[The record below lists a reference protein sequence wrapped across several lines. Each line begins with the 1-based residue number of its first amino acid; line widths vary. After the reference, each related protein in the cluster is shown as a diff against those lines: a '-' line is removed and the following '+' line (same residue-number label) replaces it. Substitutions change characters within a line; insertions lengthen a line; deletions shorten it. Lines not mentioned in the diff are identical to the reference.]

1 MPNDAGGA
9 QTYGERD
16 KVSDET
22 RVPGE
27 FGVGSQVASY
37 RLDEVL
43 GRGGMAVVYRAFDTR
58 LQRRVAMKI
67 LSPDLARDQEFR
79 HRFIRESQA
88 AAAVDHPNII
98 PIFEAGQFGSVLF
111 IAMRFVEGRDV
122 HSIIEQHG
130 HLSVAR
136 TCSIVTQ
143 VAAAL
148 DAAHAHGLVHR
159 DVKPANMLREPAEGS
174 GQADHV
180 YLSDFGLSK
189 RSFASTG
196 LTSKGHFLGTLN
208 YIAPEQI
215 EGKMVDGRADQY
227 ALACSAFE
235 MLSGTPPFKRD
246 ETLAIMWAQIS
257 ASPPAVTSMRPGLP
271 GALDPVLA
279 RALAKAPAE
288 RYQTCLEFAAA
299 LRRACGLEA
308 GPAVPQSA
316 APDHP
321 RTRPVNLA
329 DLAAAAAAAP
339 SASPPGAAGLPPP
352 VAPPGAQPVGPPA
365 APLVPPAAAQPVPPG
380 GIGAPPQAD
389 IPTVRPGGMGPPTQA
404 ATLPSLGGRAP
415 GVGSPPWPTQ
425 PDYTEPPQPPSRSSR
440 RTWIAV
446 VIAGVVVVAAVGAYL
461 VAGHGGGGGNKPPP
475 VVVLPPPC
483 TTKVAAA
490 KALTSVPSKLA
501 TITGHPFDAVV
512 TGGYGFVSL
521 SPGLAIVNMAGPV
534 PHLIRTLQI
543 GSAQGEGLTRDQ
555 KYLLVTGGSGAQVF
569 SVSSLEQGGSSPLGS
584 LSSPGGKHGVEV
596 ALSPSNKYAFVT
608 LQDSGQVAVFNLRQ
622 ALTKGFGPSDLVR
635 TIPVG
640 REAIGI
646 AASPDGKYLYVTSG
660 LANPATASGKG
671 SLVVLDMHKAETPSQ
686 RAIVQVVDGGCGP
699 ARVIA
704 SPDGKY
710 VWMTAGGGNALLAYS
725 AAKLIKDPAHAL
737 VARVAVGQTPLGL
750 TMVNTGAG
758 MRIVV
763 ADSNRDN
770 VSNAVSNLAVI
781 DVAKALAGKPAL
793 VGVIKSGTTPRQ
805 FVLEPGGKT
814 LLVTNTGSGQIQT
827 LKISR
832 LP

>member
-1 MPNDAGGA
+1 MPSDAGGA
-9 QTYGERD
+9 QTFGERD

-22 RVPGE
+22 RIPGE

-37 RLDEVL
+37 RLDEIL

-122 HSIIEQHG
+122 HSIIAQDG

-174 GQADHV
+174 GRADHV

-235 MLSGTPPFKRD
+235 MLSGMPPFKRD

-271 GALDPVLA
+271 GAVDPVLA

-308 GPAVPQSA
+308 GPAVPESA

-329 DLAAAAAAAP
+329 DLAAAAAATP
-339 SASPPGAAGLPPP
+339 PASPPAASPASPPAGP
-352 VAPPGAQPVGPPA
+352 PLAPQVSPPGAQPAGPPA
-365 APLVPPAAAQPVPPG
+365 APLVPQGAAQPVPPG
-380 GIGAPPQAD
+380 GVGAPPQAD

-425 PDYTEPPQPPSRSSR
+425 PEYTEPPQPPPRSSR
-440 RTWIAV
+440 RAWIAV

-461 VAGHGGGGGNKPPP
+461 LAGHGGGSGNKPPSSCCHRP
-475 VVVLPPPC
+475 APPR
-483 TTKVAAA
+483 
-490 KALTSVPSKLA
+490 
-501 TITGHPFDAVV
+501 
-512 TGGYGFVSL
+512 
-521 SPGLAIVNMAGPV
+521 SP
-534 PHLIRTLQI
+534 R
-543 GSAQGEGLTRDQ
+543 
-555 KYLLVTGGSGAQVF
+555 
-569 SVSSLEQGGSSPLGS
+569 
-584 LSSPGGKHGVEV
+584 
-596 ALSPSNKYAFVT
+596 
-608 LQDSGQVAVFNLRQ
+608 
-622 ALTKGFGPSDLVR
+622 
-635 TIPVG
+635 
-640 REAIGI
+640 
-646 AASPDGKYLYVTSG
+646 
-660 LANPATASGKG
+660 
-671 SLVVLDMHKAETPSQ
+671 
-686 RAIVQVVDGGCGP
+686 
-699 ARVIA
+699 
-704 SPDGKY
+704 
-710 VWMTAGGGNALLAYS
+710 
-725 AAKLIKDPAHAL
+725 
-737 VARVAVGQTPLGL
+737 
-750 TMVNTGAG
+750 
-758 MRIVV
+758 
-763 ADSNRDN
+763 
-770 VSNAVSNLAVI
+770 
-781 DVAKALAGKPAL
+781 
-793 VGVIKSGTTPRQ
+793 PRH
-805 FVLEPGGKT
+805 
-814 LLVTNTGSGQIQT
+814 
-827 LKISR
+827 
-832 LP
+832 